1 MSKTGSSNIS
11 VHFDG
16 KKCIHARRC
25 VLGLP
30 TVFQP
35 GAKGGWIYPE
45 NASAEEIARVV
56 DGCPSGAL
64 TYDRHDGGTEEPM
77 PSVNTA
83 RIWENGPNEIRG
95 DIRIPGEEPRK
106 RVLLCR
112 CGDSKNKPFCDNSH
126 NEAKFIEPGEVAT
139 TDCAGNLEGHDGPLD
154 VNPIKNGPVRV
165 VGNLEVI
172 AGSGRRVATGQKF
185 SLCRCGASKNKPFCD
200 GSHAKVGFE
209 AD

>member
-1 MSKTGSSNIS
+1 MSKTESNNIS
-11 VHFDG
+11 VQFDG

-30 TVFQP
+30 MVFQP
-35 GAKGGWIYPE
+35 GTKGGWIFPE
-45 NASAEEIARVV
+45 NANAEEIARVI
-56 DGCPSGAL
+56 DSCPSGAL
-64 TYDRHDGGTEEPM
+64 TYDRHDGGVEESM
-77 PSVNTA
+77 PRVNTS
-83 RIWENGPNEIRG
+83 RICENGPNEIRG

-112 CGDSKNKPFCDNSH
+112 CGASKNKPFCDNSH
-126 NEAKFIEPGEVAT
+126 NEASFVATGEVGAT
-139 TDCAGNLEGHDGPLD
+139 DNTATLEGRDGPLD

-165 VGNLEVI
+165 AGNLEI
-172 AGSGRRVATGQKF
+172 TAGSGRSVATGQKF
-185 SLCRCGASKNKPFCD
+185 SLCRCGASGNKPFCD